1 MQNTVKEKFSSKL
14 TKNNLFDYDTITTK
28 QGIPVLIGSYTV
40 GASEGLI
47 LGNGQYKS
55 LESATGRIYALIKD
69 DTDAELSG
77 LVRFSYWTPQNRSL
91 KVLTEIH
98 TSDLNS
104 GATSKADQTPLPQ
117 FDYMIKED
125 YKLVVEFISEGDSET
140 ISKANST
147 LDVSVTKAT
156 VI

>member
-1 MQNTVKEKFSSKL
+1 MSTVKEKYASKL
-14 TKNNLFDYDTITTK
+14 TKNDLINFDTVTTK
-28 QGIPVLIGSYTV
+28 QGIPVLLGMKTV

-55 LESATGRIYALIKD
+55 LESATGRIYAVIKD
-69 DTDAELSG
+69 DTDADVDG
-77 LVRFSYWTPQNRSL
+77 LLRLSYWTPQNRSL

-98 TSDLNS
+98 TSDLKS

-117 FDYMIKED
+117 FDYMIGED
-125 YKLVVEFISEGDSET
+125 YKLVAEFISEGDAET
-140 ISKANST
+140 ITKANCE
-147 LDVSVTKAT
+147 LDVSITKAT